1 MSEMQDT
8 TDWKKIALALAQR
21 VNFAVTNC
29 KSSGG
34 LLNSDTGVITPWRD
48 YMVEALELIPGCVVD
63 REVLATLDMPPAQ
76 RRKAL
81 AQMRARK
88 KAAQKGGAS

>member
-34 LLNSDTGVITPWRD
+34 LFNSDTGVITPWRD

-88 KAAQKGGAS
+88 KAAQKTGAA